1 MITFAAFTV
10 IMLVGVPIGLCLCLA
25 GFVYIMASGNP
36 VLFQSYPLQLFGG
49 VDSYGLIAIP
59 LFILI
64 GEIMN
69 GGGITK
75 RIVDMAMAFVGSLK
89 GGLAYVNILA
99 NMFISSILGSATAQ
113 VAIMAQIMVPEMEK
127 KGYDKTFAAGLTAY
141 GGMLGPIIP
150 PSVMFV
156 VYSVLAQVSVSDML
170 IAGIIPGVIL
180 TGMFCVVIALM
191 GYIYNYPRAEYQ
203 TPKQRVMTILRTCAD
218 AADSRSSS
226 SAPSSAV
233 WRTQRNRLPSALS
246 PLLLIGKYWTK
257 EFEWSQLPQMMLR
270 SGIYSA
276 IVLFLVAAAAV
287 FSWVLIFGKVPQ
299 ETAAWI
305 QTVAKDPISFMLIC
319 NVILLVI
326 GTVIDGVPGLI
337 MTVPILLP
345 VATEIYHIDPRHFGV
360 VVVINLVLGLLS
372 PPVGLCFFV
381 AAAVTGAKPGKMFMV
396 TLPFF
401 FISCILSGAALAL
414 SVSVARPHQV
424 SPIHQGA
431 SVMTISRRRFLAASQ
446 LLRCSRR
453 RWRIGAGQGAAS
465 RPDHAERPFLEQG
478 GAEARRSAEGR
489 DQGPPNHDGVSLRPA
504 RQRSSDDAA
513 AAVRRARYG
522 LHPGCRTRLA
532 RAAYRG
538 DQRALYRA
546 LHASRGEARASS
558 GRGETVRRAAAE
570 TGTIGLGW
578 GITGMRAVFSVKDL
592 NTLADIKGMKL
603 RINPTPVYRDFYSS
617 LGAAPTPIP
626 TPQVFDAMSNG
637 QVDGLEADLEF
648 SWNQRFDKV
657 SKSSCR

>member
-1 MITFAAFTV
+1 MITSAAFV
-10 IMLVGVPIGLCLCLA
+10 AIMLVGVPIGLCLCLA
-25 GFVYIMASGNP
+25 GLVYIAASGNP

-69 GGGITK
+69 GGGIPR

-170 IAGIIPGVIL
+170 IAGIVPGVIL
-180 TGMFCVVIALM
+180 TVMFCLVIALM
-191 GYIYNYPRAEYQ
+191 GYIYNYPRADYQ
-203 TPKQRVMTILRTCAD
+203 TPRQRVMTILRT
-218 AADSRSSS
+218 
-226 SAPSSAV
+226 
-233 WRTQRNRLPSALS
+233 S
-246 PLLLIGKYWTK
+246 PTLLIPIVIVGTILGGLANATESAAVGAVAAALVGKYWTK
-257 EFEWSQLPQMMLR
+257 EFEFSQLPQMMLR
-270 SGIYSA
+270 SAIYSA

-299 ETAAWI
+299 ETAGWI
-305 QTVAKDPISFMLIC
+305 QSAAKDPISFMLIC

-326 GTVIDGVPGLI
+326 GTVIDGIPGLI

-345 VATEIYHIDPRHFGV
+345 VATDVYHIDPRHFGV

-401 FISCILSGAALAL
+401 VISCVLLVLLSLFPSLSLIL
-414 SVSVARPHQV
+414 
-424 SPIHQGA
+424 
-431 SVMTISRRRFLAASQ
+431 
-446 LLRCSRR
+446 
-453 RWRIGAGQGAAS
+453 
-465 RPDHAERPFLEQG
+465 
-478 GAEARRSAEGR
+478 
-489 DQGPPNHDGVSLRPA
+489 
-504 RQRSSDDAA
+504 
-513 AAVRRARYG
+513 
-522 LHPGCRTRLA
+522 
-532 RAAYRG
+532 
-538 DQRALYRA
+538 
-546 LHASRGEARASS
+546 
-558 GRGETVRRAAAE
+558 
-570 TGTIGLGW
+570 
-578 GITGMRAVFSVKDL
+578 VK
-592 NTLADIKGMKL
+592 
-603 RINPTPVYRDFYSS
+603 
-617 LGAAPTPIP
+617 
-626 TPQVFDAMSNG
+626 
-637 QVDGLEADLEF
+637 
-648 SWNQRFDKV
+648 
-657 SKSSCR
+657 